1 MRKMSFLLVFM
12 MLLLTACRT
21 NSTGSG
27 GSATRRSQFATQP
40 PVTTPT
46 PWPTPSDTPA
56 PTDLPTLTPT
66 ATFGIG
72 SAVTL
77 AHDAVCRMGPGESYY
92 EVIPYFEKGTVTIHG
107 RNERGSWVTV
117 KDIYV
122 ADPLCWI
129 PVTALASM
137 DGLLG
142 VQIVDYPALPAIP
155 TSITAPN
162 RVCGVAS
169 PPLIVAWSP
178 VASGSQY
185 RLYRNGELI
194 STQSGGSYYD
204 LNVPKPQRPVVYN
217 YVLQTFNDY
226 ANSPF
231 TLSVSV
237 SVCSK

>member
-1 MRKMSFLLVFM
+1 MKKMSLLLLLI

-21 NSTGSG
+21 NSTRSG
-27 GSATRRSQFATQP
+27 GNATRRSQSATQP
-40 PVTTPT
+40 LVATLTPQ
-46 PWPTPSDTPA
+46 PASSDTPA
-56 PTDLPTLTPT
+56 PTDVPTLTPT

-72 SAVTL
+72 LPVTL
-77 AHDAVCRMGPGESYY
+77 AHDAICRMGPGESYY
-92 EVIPYFEKGTVTIHG
+92 EVVPYFEKGMVTIQG
-107 RNERGSWVTV
+107 RNERGDWVTV
-117 KDIYV
+117 KDIYI

-137 DGLLG
+137 DGLTG
-142 VQIVDYPALPAIP
+142 VQVVDYPALPAVP

-169 PPLIVAWSP
+169 QPLVVAWAP
-178 VASGSQY
+178 VAGGSQY

-204 LNVPKPQRPVVYN
+204 LNVPRPQRPVVYN

-226 ANSPF
+226 ADSPF